1 MGQDNITIDKT
12 YFKLPGD
19 NNSDGEGTSDNSHSS
34 DNYMDFNTP
43 PPYKK
48 TSDQLR
54 EYLDMMEMMEEL
66 KRREENKQEQSSP
79 VEDEEL
85 DEDLED
91 NVQNGDE
98 PSGEGSWESGN
109 NSLENVPSERFSVG
123 KKLRD
128 FFN

>member
-1 MGQDNITIDKT
+1 MGQDNITIDRT

-19 NNSDGEGTSDNSHSS
+19 NSS
-34 DNYMDFNTP
+34 DDLKNFKMFYGPMYPTVG
-43 PPYKK
+43 K
-48 TSDQLR
+48 QLK
-54 EYLDMMEMMEEL
+54 EYLDMMSIVEEYQ
-66 KRREENKQEQSSP
+66 KSEQQEQSSP

-98 PSGEGSWESGN
+98 PSGEGSWQSGN
-109 NSLENVPSERFSVG
+109 NSLKNVPSERFSIS
-123 KKLRD
+123 KKLRN